1 VPVSSRINVQERKI
15 DVDRSFSNPAKAGR
29 LLLSVLMLVISAGY
43 VVAGA
48 QGRGSIQ
55 APPFDPSAQK
65 GPDWDGADWSPRTP
79 VRPLTAAEQQK
90 LFILQPGYRIDPV
103 LVDPQIE
110 QPGSIAFDGN
120 GRMYV
125 LELRTYMLDAD
136 ATGELAPTSRISR
149 WEDRDN
155 DGVYETGT
163 TFVDGLIFPRF
174 VTPLGDGVI
183 LTKESNAGEVWM
195 YTDTNS
201 DGVADK
207 RELFTTDFGRSANV
221 EHQEAELTWLMDNWM
236 YATRNAIR
244 LRWTP
249 NGAIREPIGNPG
261 GSWGITQDDEGRMF
275 SQGGASGV
283 PGYFQFP
290 VHYGAFA
297 HPQELAE
304 GLRIPY
310 GAPVKIGDMQG
321 GMDQVRMPDG
331 SLNSTTA
338 GAGADVFRGHRLPPD
353 LKGDYFYGEVVA
365 RVVRRL
371 DVRKTEGLTQ
381 LANVYQDR
389 QDEFLKST
397 DPLFRPVGL
406 QTAPDGTMYITDM
419 YRGIIQE
426 GQWTQRGT
434 YLRSKI
440 EQYQLDKVIGNG
452 RIWRLSHESLARDTA
467 RPRMYD
473 ETSAELVAHLA
484 HENGWW
490 RDMAQQVLVL
500 RQDQSVAPALRAMA
514 RSHVSPVARLH
525 ALWAL
530 EGIGALDVG
539 LVRELMRD
547 PDVRARV
554 QALRVSESLYKAGD
568 KSLADDYLR
577 LARDADADVSAHAVL
592 TLHVLNVPDAR
603 AVIAEV
609 AAVSKSAGVL
619 HVAKT
624 ILDAPPASA
633 AGGNSTV
640 NRTVDELSLL
650 GTGQAVY
657 GQLCSEC
664 HGPTGLG
671 TPAGAGQTIG
681 PALAGNTRVTSHPE
695 YVIKSLLH
703 GLSGPIEGRAYAGG
717 VMVPMGN
724 ESNEWVAALSSY
736 IRTNLTNNAFT
747 VTPEMVANVRASSA
761 GRSTPWTYPELSASV
776 PSLLVPQSSW
786 NVTASHRAPSRI
798 GMTGEPAGAFDF
810 EGWTTGTSQEPGMW
824 WQVEL
829 PAAENL
835 AEIHFYSP
843 NGAGGGGGR
852 GRGGPA
858 VPPQTTAPRGYQI
871 LLSMD
876 GTRWSAPVAEGTA
889 NGNMTAISWAPA
901 RARFLRITQTAT
913 VPGSPAWSMLETKL
927 YVRSVTQP

>member
-1 VPVSSRINVQERKI
+1 VTHDLSAATRRIAAPAVVLALVLLVGHVST
-15 DVDRSFSNPAKAGR
+15 
-29 LLLSVLMLVISAGY
+29 
-43 VVAGA
+43 GA
-48 QGRGSIQ
+48 QGRGVQ
-55 APPFDPSAQK
+55 APPPFDPAAQK
-65 GPDWDGADWSPRTP
+65 GPDWDGADWSPRAP
-79 VRPLTAAEQQK
+79 VRPLTPAEQQK
-90 LFILQPGYRIDPV
+90 HFILQPGYRLEPV
-103 LVDPQIE
+103 LTDPQIE

-136 ATGELAPTSRISR
+136 ATDELMPTSRISR

-195 YTDTNS
+195 YTDTNK

-249 NGAIREPIGNPG
+249 NGALREPIGNPG
-261 GSWGITQDDEGRMF
+261 GSWGITQDDDGKMY
-275 SQGGASGV
+275 SQGGASGL

-304 GLRIPY
+304 GLRTPH
-310 GAPVKIGDMQG
+310 GAAVKIADMQG

-331 SLNSTTA
+331 SLSSTTA
-338 GAGADVFRGHRLPPD
+338 GAGADVFRGHRLPAE
-353 LKGDYFYGEVVA
+353 LRGDYFYGEVVA
-365 RVVRRL
+365 RIVRRL
-371 DVRKTEGLTQ
+371 DVKKDQGLTQ

-389 QDEFLKST
+389 NDEFIKST

-434 YLRSKI
+434 YLRAKI
-440 EQYQLDKVIGNG
+440 EQYQLDKVTGNG
-452 RIWRLSHESLARDTA
+452 RIWRLSHESLPRDTT
-467 RPRMYD
+467 RPRMFD
-473 ETSAELVAHLA
+473 ETSAQLVAHLP

-500 RQDQSVAPALRAMA
+500 RQDRSVAPALRAMA
-514 RSHVSPVARLH
+514 RSHSSPVARVH
-525 ALWAL
+525 AMWTL
-530 EGIGALDVG
+530 EGIGALDAD

-547 PDVRARV
+547 ASPRLRV
-554 QALRVSESLYKAGD
+554 QALRVSESLYKSGD
-568 KSLADDYLR
+568 KSFVADYQRMAGDP
-577 LARDADADVSAHAVL
+577 DADVAAHALL
-592 TLHVLNVPDAR
+592 TLHVLKVPDADTTIR
-603 AVIAEV
+603 H
-609 AAVSKSAGVL
+609 AASTSKAAGVL

-624 ILDAPPASA
+624 ILEAPAA
-633 AGGNSTV
+633 TGAGGNTTV
-640 NRTVDELSLL
+640 NRTAAELSLL
-650 GTGQAVY
+650 GRGLEGY
-657 GQLCSEC
+657 GQMCAEC

-671 TPAGAGQTIG
+671 TPAGEGQTIG
-681 PALAGNTRVTSHPE
+681 PALAGNPRVTGHPE
-695 YVIKSLLH
+695 YAIKTLLH
-703 GLSGPIEGRAYAGG
+703 GLTGPIEGRAYAGG
-717 VMVPMGN
+717 LMVPMGH
-724 ESNEWVAALSSY
+724 ETDEWIAAMTSFV
-736 IRTNLTNNAFT
+736 RTNLTNNAFT
-747 VTPEMVANVRASSA
+747 VTPEMVSRVRAATA
-761 GRSTPWTYPELSASV
+761 GRSTPWTHAELASSI
-776 PSLLVPQSSW
+776 PTLLAPQPAW
-786 NVTASHRAPSRI
+786 KVTASHRAPSRI
-798 GMTGEPAGAFDF
+798 GMTGDPAGAFDF
-810 EGWTTGTSQEPGMW
+810 EGWTTGTAQQAGMW

-829 PAAENL
+829 PSEQNL

-843 NGAGGGGGR
+843 NGGGGGGGR
-852 GRGGPA
+852 RGGG
-858 VPPQTTAPRGYQI
+858 PPPETTAPRGYRVE
-871 LLSMD
+871 LSTD
-876 GTRWSAPVAEGTA
+876 GSTWGRPVAEGTA
-889 NGNMTAISWAPA
+889 NGNITAISWAPV
-901 RARFLRITQTAT
+901 RARFLRITQTSAT
-913 VPGSPAWSMLETKL
+913 PGAPAWSMLETKI
-927 YVRSVTQP
+927 YVR

>member
-1 VPVSSRINVQERKI
+1 MNAARTHFR
-15 DVDRSFSNPAKAGR
+15 PARAGFV
-29 LLLSVLMLVISAGY
+29 LLGVVMVLLSAGY
-43 VVAGA
+43 AVTGA
-48 QGRGSIQ
+48 QGRGTMA
-55 APPFDPSAQK
+55 APPFDPAAQK
-65 GPDWDGADWSPRTP
+65 GPDWDGADWSSRPP
-79 VRPLTAAEQQK
+79 VRPLSVGDQQK
-90 LFILQPGYRIDPV
+90 QFILQPGYRIDPV

-195 YTDTNS
+195 YTDTNK

-261 GSWGITQDDEGRMF
+261 GSWGITQDDDGRMF
-275 SQGGASGV
+275 SQGGASGL

-297 HPQELAE
+297 HPQELSE
-304 GLRIPY
+304 GLRTPY
-310 GAPVKIGDMQG
+310 GAAVRIGDMQG

-338 GAGADVFRGHRLPPD
+338 GAGADIFRGHRLPVD
-353 LKGDYFYGEVVA
+353 LRGDYFYGEVVA
-365 RVVRRL
+365 RIVRR
-371 DVRKTEGLTQ
+371 VEVTKSEGLTQ
-381 LANVYQDR
+381 LANVYQSS

-452 RIWRLSHESLARDTA
+452 RIWRLSHESLARDTT

-473 ETSAELVAHLA
+473 DTSSQLVGHLA

-514 RSHVSPVARLH
+514 RSHVSLVGRLH

-530 EGIGALDVG
+530 EGIGSLDAG

-547 PDVRARV
+547 PDGRVRV
-554 QALRVSESLYKAGD
+554 QALRVSETLYKAGD
-568 KSLADDYLR
+568 KSLVDDYLR
-577 LARDADADVSAHAVL
+577 LARDVDADVSAHALL
-592 TLHVLNVPDAR
+592 TMHVLKVPDAR
-603 AVIAEV
+603 ATIAQ
-609 AAVSKSAGVL
+609 AASTSTSAGVL
-619 HVAKT
+619 HVART
-624 ILDAPPASA
+624 ILDAPAASA
-633 AGGNSTV
+633 AGGNTTV
-640 NRTVDELSLL
+640 NRTAVEMSLL
-650 GTGQAVY
+650 GIGLAVY

-681 PALAGNTRVTSHPE
+681 PALAGNPRVTSHPE
-695 YVIKSLLH
+695 YVIKTLLH
-703 GLSGPIEGRAYAGG
+703 GLSGPIDGRAYAGG

-724 ESNEWVAALSSY
+724 ETDEWVAALSSY

-747 VTPEMVANVRASSA
+747 VTPEMVARVRASTA
-761 GRSTPWTYPELSASV
+761 GRTAPWTYPELSASV
-776 PSLLVPQSSW
+776 PTLLVPQASW
-786 NVTASHRAPSRI
+786 KVTASHRAPSRI

-810 EGWTTGTSQEPGMW
+810 EGWTTGAGQEAGMW

-829 PAAENL
+829 PAAESL

-852 GRGGPA
+852 GRGGPVA
-858 VPPQTTAPRGYQI
+858 PPQTTAPRGYRVQ
-871 LLSMD
+871 LSMD
-876 GTRWSAPVAEGTA
+876 GTTWSDPVAEGSA
-889 NGNMTAISWAPA
+889 SGNMTAISWVPT
-901 RARFLRITQTAT
+901 RARFLRITQTASA
-913 VPGSPAWSMLETKL
+913 PGTPAWSMLETKV
-927 YVRSVTQP
+927 YGRPAVRP